1 MIQKILSI
9 LTLIHRWGGLIGGW
23 FCFFLV
29 VTGTVSIF
37 DLEISRWMQ
46 PELARYI
53 QEQSQTLSE
62 QSMET
67 SYALW
72 QENTEQKR
80 FSFVVLPSER
90 YPFIHVLYSQ
100 GVLLNWQNIDPV
112 TGKVIQTQSTV
123 GGYFFDSL
131 HNNLLMGHPVG
142 EVVIIILSI
151 SFFIFILS
159 GFIIH
164 LKHLWKE
171 FFKVRPK
178 ASALRFVLDIHLGIG
193 VFFLPFLLL
202 MVISGFLF
210 YAPNYMSFLNPAPN
224 HYTAATDFPVKAK
237 QDHTEQ
243 NLFLLV
249 KEAKATF
256 KAMPGFILITPQQIH
271 VVQSDA
277 DQLAIMRNYIEFDRA
292 SQKISLQENQPSAG
306 RYFFNLMFGLH
317 LTRAGGDVLRWMY
330 FLAGVGSS
338 ILIAT
343 GLIFFSNKR
352 RHFNKKHISARL
364 LFFYKLVDG
373 LHVGGIMG
381 ALLAFLAVF
390 WANMLVPEQIIE
402 KPFWEELSFFVIFI
416 LSFIEGI
423 FYSFYSTVMKAWCHQ
438 VGLFAGL
445 CLFMPIV
452 KLILFPEILTSFFN
466 ENFVYAMT
474 SIVFILIGISFV
486 FVYGYLNKKSNLK
499 CNK

>member
-1 MIQKILSI
+1 
-9 LTLIHRWGGLIGGW
+9 
-23 FCFFLV
+23 
-29 VTGTVSIF
+29 
-37 DLEISRWMQ
+37 MQ
-46 PELARYI
+46 PELARYT
-53 QEQSQTLSE
+53 QAQSQTLSE

-100 GVLLNWQNIDPV
+100 GALLNWQNIDPA
-112 TGKVIQTQSTV
+112 TGKVIPTQSTV

-151 SFFIFILS
+151 SFFLFILS

-210 YAPNYMSFLNPAPN
+210 YAPNYMSFLNASPN
-224 HYTAATDFPVKAK
+224 HYVAVTDFQGKAK

-243 NLFLLV
+243 NLFSLV

-256 KAMPGFILITPQQIH
+256 NAMPGFIMITPQQIH
-271 VVQSDA
+271 IVQSDV
-277 DQLAIMRNYIEFDRA
+277 DQLAIMRNYVELDRA

-306 RYFFNLMFGLH
+306 RYFLNLMFGLH
-317 LTRAGGDVLRWMY
+317 LTRAGGDVLRWVY
-330 FLAGVGSS
+330 FLAGIGSS
-338 ILIAT
+338 ILVAT
-343 GLIFFSNKR
+343 GLLFFSNKR

-373 LHVGGIMG
+373 LHVGVIMG
-381 ALLAFLAVF
+381 VLLALLAVF
-390 WANMLVPEQIIE
+390 WVNMLVPKQAIT
-402 KPFWEELSFFVIFI
+402 KPFWEELSFFIIFI

-423 FYSFYSTVMKAWCHQ
+423 FYSFYSTVMKAWRHQ

-452 KLILFPEILTSFFN
+452 KLILFPEILISFLN
-466 ENFVYAMT
+466 ENFVYAMI

-486 FVYGYLNKKSNLK
+486 FVYGYLNKKNNLK
-499 CNK
+499 GNK